1 VEKKNSLK
9 TVDDDLALENREY
22 KPTAIGFDQSF
33 FGSAD
38 IKIHQ
43 VNLLLNFNV
52 AERYTVT
59 I

>member
-43 VNLLLNFNV
+43 VNLL
-52 AERYTVT
+52 Y
-59 I
+59 